1 MRRVLLGRSVQWLC
15 CLVLWMSSEHL
26 NADVEKL
33 PPNPAPEIELEGL
46 VEAGYQDEDGRY
58 VVDLLERSS
67 TYLGVLV
74 SATDGQPV
82 VGSTAELSLQGT
94 SQLVPGERISDDN
107 GLIEFQVIAGQMG
120 LDQITVQVGDQR
132 IEFVVNVISLSST
145 GFPEPKLIEGGIPWS
160 DLLEVQLE
168 YKDRVLYADF
178 SKRVRERAGEVVKLS
193 GFMMPLDPDIKQKR
207 FILTSNPPSCF
218 FHIPGGPAGSVEVFA
233 PDGIDIAWNPIVIE
247 GRFEPQETSDIGV
260 VYRLLDARLVTP

>member
-1 MRRVLLGRSVQWLC
+1 M
-15 CLVLWMSSEHL
+15 
-26 NADVEKL
+26 
-33 PPNPAPEIELEGL
+33 
-46 VEAGYQDEDGRY
+46 
-58 VVDLLERSS
+58 
-67 TYLGVLV
+67 
-74 SATDGQPV
+74 
-82 VGSTAELSLQGT
+82 
-94 SQLVPGERISDDN
+94 VPGERISDDN

-233 PDGIDIAWNPIVIE
+233 PEGIEVAWNPIVIE